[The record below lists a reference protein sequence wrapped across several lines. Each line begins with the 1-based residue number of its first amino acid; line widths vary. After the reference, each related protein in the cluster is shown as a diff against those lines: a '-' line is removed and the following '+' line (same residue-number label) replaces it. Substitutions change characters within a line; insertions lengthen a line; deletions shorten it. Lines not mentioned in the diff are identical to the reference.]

1 MPESPRIS
9 IVIPVRDEEGSV
21 EELARQLHHVL
32 VRWHEIIFVDDGS
45 SDGTAAKLKTLHDPG
60 RLRVIR
66 FRAPFGKTAALMAG
80 FAATRGE
87 IVLTL
92 DGDLQDDPR
101 EIPRFLDRLA
111 AGFDLVNGWKKTRRD
126 PLAKVLPSRIFNYFV
141 RQTTGLS
148 LHDINCG
155 FKAYRGDLARSLSLY
170 GEMHRFIPVI
180 AASQGYRVGEIAV
193 KHRARRH
200 GKSKYGFARLFKG
213 FFDLGTVLL
222 LTRFE
227 ERPAHGFGFAA
238 LGMFVLG
245 LLSTALL
252 GPAVALGRIPL
263 AAAAVP
269 AGVCWVGAIILLAA
283 GWVAEIVLANGS
295 AARNLPYYSIEEQ
308 LD

>member
-1 MPESPRIS
+1 MPELPHIS
-9 IVIPVRDEEGSV
+9 VVIPVRNEQGSV
-21 EELARQLHHVL
+21 EELAQQLDHVL
-32 VRWHEIIFVDDGS
+32 VRWYEIIFVDDGS
-45 SDGTAAKLKTLHDPG
+45 TDDTAKKLAAMHDPG

-101 EIPRFLDRLA
+101 EIPRFQDRLA
-111 AGFDLVNGWKKTRRD
+111 AGFDLVNGWKKTRHD
-126 PLAKVLPSRIFNYFV
+126 PISKVLPSRIFNYFV
-141 RQTTGLS
+141 RQTTGLK

-155 FKAYRGDLARSLSLY
+155 FKAYRGDLARSLRLY
-170 GEMHRFIPVI
+170 GEMHRFIPAIV
-180 AASQGYRVGEIAV
+180 ASQGYRIGEIQVA
-193 KHRARRH
+193 HQPRRH
-200 GKSKYGFARLFKG
+200 GKSKYGFFRLFKG

-227 ERPAHGFGFAA
+227 GRPAHGFGFAA

-245 LLSTALL
+245 LVSAFLL
-252 GPAVALGRIPL
+252 GPAVAFDRVPFAML
-263 AAAAVP
+263 AAMTCA
-269 AGVCWVGAIILLAA
+269 CWVGSVILLAA

-295 AARNLPYYSIEEQ
+295 QADNLPSYSIEEQ

>member
-1 MPESPRIS
+1 MPELPRIS
-9 IVIPVRDEEGSV
+9 VVIPVRNEQGNV
-21 EELARQLHHVL
+21 EELARQIDHVL
-32 VRWHEIIFVDDGS
+32 VRWYEIIFVDDGS
-45 SDGTAAKLKTLHDPG
+45 TDDTAEKLTAMHDPG
-60 RLRVIR
+60 RLRIIR

-101 EIPRFLDRLA
+101 EIPRFQDRLA
-111 AGFDLVNGWKKTRRD
+111 AGFDLVSGWKKTRHD
-126 PLAKVLPSRIFNYFV
+126 PIAKVLPSRIFNYFV
-141 RQTTGLS
+141 RQTTGLA

-155 FKAYRGDLARSLSLY
+155 FKAYRGDLARSLRLY
-170 GEMHRFIPVI
+170 GEMHRFIPAIV
-180 AASQGYRVGEIAV
+180 ASQGYRIGEIQVA
-193 KHRARRH
+193 HHARRH
-200 GKSKYGFARLFKG
+200 GTSKYGFLRLFKG

-238 LGMFVLG
+238 LGMFVFG
-245 LLSTALL
+245 LMFSAIL
-252 GPAVALGRIPL
+252 GPAVALDRVPL
-263 AAAAVP
+263 SVLAITTGA
-269 AGVCWVGAIILLAA
+269 CWVGAVILMAA

-295 AARNLPYYSIEEQ
+295 QADNLPYYSIEEQ

>member
-1 MPESPRIS
+1 MPELPHIS
-9 IVIPVRDEEGSV
+9 VVIPVRNEQGSV
-21 EELARQLHHVL
+21 EEIAQQLDHVL
-32 VRWHEIIFVDDGS
+32 VRWYEIIFVDDGS
-45 SDGTAAKLKTLHDPG
+45 TDDTAKKLAAMHDPG

-101 EIPRFLDRLA
+101 EIPRFQDRLA
-111 AGFDLVNGWKKTRRD
+111 AGFDLVNGWKKTRHD
-126 PLAKVLPSRIFNYFV
+126 PISKVLPSRIFNYFV
-141 RQTTGLS
+141 RQTTGLK

-155 FKAYRGDLARSLSLY
+155 FKAYRGDLARSLRLY
-170 GEMHRFIPVI
+170 GEMHRFIPAIV
-180 AASQGYRVGEIAV
+180 ASQGYRIGEIQVA
-193 KHRARRH
+193 HQLRRH
-200 GKSKYGFARLFKG
+200 GKSKYGFLRLFKG

-227 ERPAHGFGFAA
+227 DRPAHGFGFAA

-245 LLSTALL
+245 LVSAFLL
-252 GPAVALGRIPL
+252 GPAVAFDRVPFSLL
-263 AAAAVP
+263 AAMTCA
-269 AGVCWVGAIILLAA
+269 CWVGSVVLLAA

-295 AARNLPYYSIEEQ
+295 QADNLPSYSIEEK

>member
-9 IVIPVRDEEGSV
+9 VVIPVRNEEGSV
-21 EELARQLHHVL
+21 EELAKQLHHVL
-32 VRWHEIIFVDDGS
+32 VRWYEIIFVDDGS
-45 SDGTAAKLKTLHDPG
+45 SDDTAAKLKSLHEPG
-60 RLRVIR
+60 RIRVIR

-87 IVLTL
+87 IVVTL

-111 AGFDLVNGWKKTRRD
+111 GGFDLVNGWKKTRKD
-126 PLAKVLPSRIFNYFV
+126 PVTKVLPSRIFNYFV

-155 FKAYRGDLARSLSLY
+155 FKAYRGELARSLRLY
-170 GEMHRFIPVI
+170 GEMHRFIPAI
-180 AASQGYRVGEIAV
+180 AASQGYRIGEIAV
-193 KHRARRH
+193 THHPRRH
-200 GKSKYGFARLFKG
+200 GKSKYGFLRLFKG

-222 LTRFE
+222 LTKFE

-238 LGMFVLG
+238 VGMFVLG
-245 LLSTALL
+245 LLSALL
-252 GPAVALGRIPL
+252 VAPAVAMERVPLVVL
-263 AAAAVP
+263 AAVSGA
-269 AGVCWVGAIILLAA
+269 CWVGAMVLLAA
-283 GWVAEIVLANGS
+283 GWVAEIVVASGS
-295 AARNLPYYSIEEQ
+295 QSDNMPYYSIEEQ